1 MLFKK
6 KKEEEKIEKI
16 VFFEVEVAG
25 MKVQEAAVFTTNG
38 VRYEDK
44 ETGIDLLYKLA
55 KQDGIKTMEE
65 LKKKGYYEVVKEE
78 MLKQKYKD
86 IYNLAKGINKPE
98 SDKNTKEEKTKTKK
112 KKKSLKE
119 VLSKFKIKKLSI
131 RAKFYA
137 LAALLGLTTGF
148 VLGNKTENKD
158 KENENNSTT
167 EDNINNDTVI
177 EDPTAQYETVEEM
190 FEAYG
195 TVDNV
200 LDKSLINDTKKNS
213 MKKIWSY
220 LNDYNTRISNEH
232 IAKKHNTKL
241 AHTWDET
248 VISYFAYNSLSQEE
262 VNNVFDNYRLHSET
276 FEEAYEK
283 GVEQDIL
290 AYTVLTEKT
299 NKADLINEQAG
310 KDFYNKYEDLM
321 IKYNKNFDKDNSE
334 KIANEI
340 IENIRKDF
348 DITQATNEISPYK
361 LSVIPIIQAFNDVTE
376 YRSFENKLTEEEMSY
391 FDKLI
396 QYDAIEEKITVI
408 GNSLNSYNIAVEALG
423 EPEEEF
429 TYSQIKNAAI
439 TELENNNAYYV
450 DEATRNISNH
460 KEYKEKFNV
469 KDEEEKTSEE
479 SKEEKKDDNKKYDV
493 DDAGMVE
500 DEEEDKIPDWMLE
513 EEVQEEIDFEDEIE
527 EDTEEVIEV
536 EEDTPEEEVIEVEE
550 DTEYIPEDD
559 TIKDITPDDT
569 DVSPEEELPDPN
581 KNDSISQVKSQNEV
595 IADYIVD
602 QMANNPTY
610 TEEKAKEYTKK

>member
-569 DVSPEEELPDPN
+569 GVSPEEELPDPN

>member
-25 MKVQEAAVFTTNG
+25 MKVQEAAIFTSNG

-44 ETGIDLLYKLA
+44 ETGIDILYKLA
-55 KQDGIKTMEE
+55 KQEGIKSLEE
-65 LKKKGYYEVVKEE
+65 LKKKNYYEVINEE
-78 MLKQKYKD
+78 TLKKKYND
-86 IYNLAKGINKPE
+86 IYNLSKGINKPE

-131 RAKFYA
+131 RTKFYA
-137 LAALLGLTTGF
+137 LAALIGLTGGF
-148 VLGNKTENKD
+148 VIGNKIINRDQESD
-158 KENENNSTT
+158 KTTTT
-167 EDNINNDTVI
+167 EDNIDNNPVV
-177 EDPTAQYETVEEM
+177 EDPTSQYETVEEM

-200 LDKSLINDTKKNS
+200 LDKSFINDTKKNS

-241 AHTWDET
+241 AHTWDEA
-248 VISYFAYNSLSQEE
+248 VISYFAYNNLSQEE

-340 IENIRKDF
+340 IENIRKNF

-408 GNSLNSYNIAVEALG
+408 GNSLNAYNMAVEALG
-423 EPEEEF
+423 ESAEEF

-479 SKEEKKDDNKKYDV
+479 PKEEKKDNKKYDV

-500 DEEEDKIPDWMLE
+500 DEAEDKIPDWMLE

-527 EDTEEVIEV
+527 EDTEEVIDV

-550 DTEYIPEDD
+550 DTEYIQEDD

-569 DVSPEEELPDPN
+569 GVSPEEELPDPN